1 MKRGTAIPYLHIF
14 SFIFPPQIFYSN
26 ITYVDKFEKRRGF
39 NLKRRGIIIKL
50 PHCTKKKEEEKGSRR
65 RGRGLVTRQPPPRLR
80 ELMSVTFSSRPLRL
94 FRRVWCFSSTRRRR
108 RTFCCGRLLRSRI
121 KPQDT
126 SPPSR
131 LFWRARE
138 GESWRTVTSPGFP
151 AWLAGAG
158 PGTWRAPGGG
168 GGGGWRRALARPG
181 LTGPHPATKLR
192 RCLVTHCGAGVGRA
206 AGKVLTRR
214 AGRGGVP
221 AVRREAFPRS
231 LGGRAPRRAPGA
243 FRSALRS
250 GTDFLAPSRGR
261 GRSWTPAHG
270 SAGAAGH
277 VGPGRTLSCRPRGS
291 AGNEQ
296 LRPGTRAP
304 PVFPVLA
311 EPHPGCLAR
320 WGTRGSVGS
329 SQPVCPER
337 VVHISV
343 DFLLCKIS
351 TPQTH

>member
-1 MKRGTAIPYLHIF
+1 M
-14 SFIFPPQIFYSN
+14 
-26 ITYVDKFEKRRGF
+26 
-39 NLKRRGIIIKL
+39 
-50 PHCTKKKEEEKGSRR
+50 
-65 RGRGLVTRQPPPRLR
+65 
-80 ELMSVTFSSRPLRL
+80 
-94 FRRVWCFSSTRRRR
+94 
-108 RTFCCGRLLRSRI
+108 RSRI
-121 KPQDT
+121 KPPDT

-168 GGGGWRRALARPG
+168 GGWRRALAPPG
-181 LTGPHPATKLR
+181 LTGPHPSMMLR
-192 RCLVTHCGAGVGRA
+192 RCLVTHCGAGVGQGGGPGC
-206 AGKVLTRR
+206 GKG
-214 AGRGGVP
+214 ADEASWEGRGAG
-221 AVRREAFPRS
+221 ARREAFPRS
-231 LGGRAPRRAPGA
+231 LVGRAPRRAPGA
-243 FRSALRS
+243 FRSALRL
-250 GTDFLAPSRGR
+250 GTDFLAPSCGR

-277 VGPGRTLSCRPRGS
+277 VGPGRTLSCRQRGS
-291 AGNEQ
+291 AGKEQ

-311 EPHPGCLAR
+311 EPRPGWPAR

-329 SQPVCPER
+329 GQPVCPER

-343 DFLLCKIS
+343 GFLLCKIP